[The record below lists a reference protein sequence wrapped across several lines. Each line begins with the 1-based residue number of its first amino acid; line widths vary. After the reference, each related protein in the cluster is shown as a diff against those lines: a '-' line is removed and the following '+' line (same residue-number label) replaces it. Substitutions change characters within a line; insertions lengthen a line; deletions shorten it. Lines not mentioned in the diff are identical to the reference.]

1 MDVTEDGRRTM
12 SARRRRNRRRYYAY
26 EISSVLLYGLF
37 LFLVCLAVIF
47 FVAQKTVVDGSSM
60 SPTLEDGDNLIVDKP
75 SYRFTDPKRYDIVVF
90 HYPEGENSYYIKRII
105 GLPGE
110 TVLIEDGRIYING
123 VLLEE
128 DYGNA
133 LMENSGRANSPVTL
147 GEDEYF
153 VLGDNR
159 NVSSD
164 SRDPAVG
171 NVSRDQIVGKA
182 FVCIYPFDRLGFLRH
197 Q

>member
-1 MDVTEDGRRTM
+1 MDMTEGEKRPM
-12 SARRRRNRRRYYAY
+12 SARRKRNRRRYYAY

-37 LFLVCLAVIF
+37 LFLICLAMIF
-47 FVAQKTVVDGSSM
+47 FVAQKTVVEGSSM
-60 SPTLEDGDNLIVDKP
+60 SPALEDGDNLIVDKL
-75 SYRFTDPKRYDIVVF
+75 SYRFTEARRYDIVVF
-90 HYPEGENSYYIKRII
+90 QYPEGENSYYIKRII

-110 TVLIEDGRIYING
+110 TVLIEDGQVYING
-123 VLLEE
+123 ELLGEN
-128 DYGNA
+128 YGA
-133 LMENSGRANSPVTL
+133 KPMENPGRANSPVTL

-159 NVSSD
+159 SVSAD

-171 NVSRDQIVGKA
+171 NVSREQIVGKA

>member
-1 MDVTEDGRRTM
+1 M
-12 SARRRRNRRRYYAY
+12 
-26 EISSVLLYGLF
+26 
-37 LFLVCLAVIF
+37 
-47 FVAQKTVVDGSSM
+47 
-60 SPTLEDGDNLIVDKP
+60 
-75 SYRFTDPKRYDIVVF
+75 
-90 HYPEGENSYYIKRII
+90 
-105 GLPGE
+105 
-110 TVLIEDGRIYING
+110 
-123 VLLEE
+123 
-128 DYGNA
+128 
-133 LMENSGRANSPVTL
+133 TL